1 MADPLSLLRQ
11 YSMQR
16 KQIIERDNNI
26 IFGEFS
32 WPKTVKTNYVIYG
45 KGKDGV
51 PKEYYTLE
59 CLLYLLKNITLQHPV
74 YVRQAVSEDVP
85 IVRRPDRKDL
95 LAYLR
100 GETQAA
106 ASIDKSAPLEMPT
119 QVKRNADDTA
129 FDGSQHKKPRYDE
142 SASQKLKDQL
152 AMKYGQKAAEGGA
165 GALGGSGTGHIKA
178 LSEKLTTNK
187 IAEIKKKVMSHRR
200 TRIKGVTDEDGDRG
214 LANFADESDKT
225 KEIRSRERQWR
236 TRITVL
242 QSNGKMFYKNVF
254 AILQSVKAREEGR
267 NNKPADHHHHHAM
280 SMRPG
285 GIPAPAQPPM
295 PYNRYGQEHFRG
307 ADTEGFNIDTTRTYT
322 GDGRD
327 GLKSMMTGGGA
338 QKRAPVP
345 HPQVPRPA
353 PPATKVNP
361 AQNQAQPQPTAQQQK
376 PGGKKVSKTPI
387 IIIPGATKSLI
398 TMYNVQD
405 ILQDLK
411 FVSTE
416 EKRAAGMK
424 RENDVL
430 IQRRKEGGFTVPYR
444 VMDNPGRLTN
454 AEWDRVVGV
463 FVMGQAWQFKGWPY
477 DGRPVDI
484 LSKIAGFHIK
494 WDEANLEK
502 NIGNWAVTVITL
514 SRTKRHLDRAALLSF
529 WDKLDKHMN
538 KHKPHLR
545 F

>member
-59 CLLYLLKNITLQHPV
+59 CLLYLLKNTALQHPV

-106 ASIDKSAPLEMPT
+106 PSIDKSAPLEMPT
-119 QVKRNADDTA
+119 QVKRNADDTLEGA
-129 FDGSQHKKPRYDE
+129 HKKPRYDE

-152 AMKYGQKAAEGGA
+152 AMKYGQKAGDGS
-165 GALGGSGTGHIKA
+165 ALGTGNIKA

-214 LANFADESDKT
+214 LASFAEMESDKT

-242 QSNGKMFYKNVF
+242 QSNGKMFNRNVF
-254 AILQSVKAREEGR
+254 AILSSVKAREEGR
-267 NNKPADHHHHHAM
+267 NNKPSDHHHHHHSM
-280 SMRPG
+280 SMRP

-295 PYNRYGQEHFRG
+295 PYNRYGQEQFKA

-322 GDGRD
+322 GES
-327 GLKSMMTGGGA
+327 LKSMMTGGNNP
-338 QKRAPVP
+338 KRTPVP

-353 PPATKVNP
+353 VTAVAKVIP
-361 AQNQAQPQPTAQQQK
+361 QPSQPQSATPSQQQQQK
-376 PGGKKVSKTPI
+376 SGKKPSKTPI

-454 AEWDRVVGV
+454 ADWDRVVGV

-477 DGRPVDI
+477 EGRPVDI
-484 LSKIAGFHIK
+484 LAKIAGFHIK

-502 NIGNWAVTVITL
+502 NIGNWAVTVISL
-514 SRTKRHLDRAALLSF
+514 SRNKRHLDRAALLSF
-529 WDKLDKHMN
+529 WEKLDKHMH